1 MSRPLR
7 MGTAA
12 AVVSGSILLSRL
24 LGLGRDALIAGLIGR
39 NVEAD
44 LYFQAFLIPDF
55 LNYLIAGAFLTITL
69 IPILSRHLEA
79 GNGPAASRAFTS
91 VLRFV
96 SIAVVALTVLMWL
109 FADQLV
115 TAVFPDVA
123 DNHGRL
129 VEMTRIILPAQ
140 VFLVV
145 GAILMAVQ
153 YTHKRFLFPA
163 LAPLIYN
170 LGIITGGLLGVLVGD
185 PTPEAFLWGA
195 LGGAFVG
202 NFALQAVGARRTGT
216 WLARPH
222 PGESSVREYLVL
234 AVPLMVGQSVAVL
247 DEQFVRFFG
256 QVEQGATSALS
267 FARRLNM
274 VPVGVIA
281 QAAGV
286 AAFPFLAGLA
296 ARGDDEALVATT
308 ARAARNTVFIAA
320 GAATA
325 LVILARPAVS
335 LVYRYGQF
343 TAADA
348 EVVASLVVIYGLS
361 IPAWGLHQIIVRH
374 FYAKRKMWTP
384 VIIGTVFTALA
395 VPVWPGLHKSMG
407 IRGFAMASTLV
418 VSGYALAMLLAW
430 GRDSGWAAVRSL
442 VPSFL
447 RGASA
452 AVVAGIAVRPL
463 VEAIGRTD
471 PLSLGTSLI
480 TLVVG
485 GLSVIA
491 VFALVAV
498 VLRSPELASLRR
510 RGT

>member
-7 MGTAA
+7 MGAAA

-39 NVEAD
+39 NQESD

-79 GNGPAASRAFTS
+79 GDDGAANRAFTA

-96 SIAVVALTVLMWL
+96 AIATLTLTALMWL
-109 FADQLV
+109 FAEQLV
-115 TAVFPDVA
+115 TLVFPEVA
-123 DNHGRL
+123 GHHDRL
-129 VEMTRIILPAQ
+129 VDMTRIILPAQ
-140 VFLVV
+140 VFFVV

-170 LGIITGGLLGVLVGD
+170 LGIISGGLLGLLSGD
-185 PTPEAFLWGA
+185 PSPEAFLWGA
-195 LGGAFVG
+195 LAGAFVG
-202 NFALQAVGARRTGT
+202 NFAIQALGARRTGT
-216 WLARPH
+216 WLARPRR
-222 PGESSVREYLVL
+222 GESFVREYLVL

-256 QVEQGATSALS
+256 QVEEGATAALS

-296 ARGDDEALVATT
+296 ARGDDDALVATT

-320 GAATA
+320 GAAAA
-325 LVILARPAVS
+325 LVVLAGPAVR
-335 LVYRYGQF
+335 LIYRYGQF
-343 TAADA
+343 TSADA
-348 EVVASLVVIYGLS
+348 DIVSSLLVIYGFS
-361 IPAWGLHQIIVRH
+361 IPAWGLHQIVVRH

-384 VIIGTVFTALA
+384 VVIGTAFTVIA
-395 VPVWPGLHKSMG
+395 VPVWLGLHAAMG
-407 IRGFAMASTLV
+407 VRGFALASTLV
-418 VSGYALAMLLAW
+418 ISGYALAMLLAW
-430 GRDSGWAAVRSL
+430 GRDSGWSAVRSL
-442 VPSFL
+442 IPSL
-447 RGASA
+447 ARGSA
-452 AVVAGIAVRPL
+452 AALVAGFAAWPL
-463 VEAIGRTD
+463 VEA
-471 PLSLGTSLI
+471 LSGAGPSSAGNSFV

-485 GLSVIA
+485 SLTVTA
-491 VFALVAV
+491 VFALVAF
-498 VLRSPELASLRR
+498 VLRSPELLGLRR
-510 RGT
+510 R

>member
-7 MGTAA
+7 MGAAA
-12 AVVSGSILLSRL
+12 AVISVSILLSRL

-39 NVEAD
+39 NDEAD

-79 GNGPAASRAFTS
+79 GDIVAASRAFTS

-96 SIAVVALTVLMWL
+96 AGTVVALTTLMWL

-115 TAVFPDVA
+115 TVVFPDVA
-123 DNHGRL
+123 GNHDRL
-129 VEMTRIILPAQ
+129 IAMTRIILPAQ
-140 VFLVV
+140 VFLVI

-153 YTHKRFLFPA
+153 YAHKRFLFPA

-170 LGIITGGLLGVLVGD
+170 LGIILGGLLGVLLGD
-185 PTPEAFLWGA
+185 PSPEAFLWGA

-202 NFALQAVGARRTGT
+202 NFTLQWIGARRTGT
-216 WLARPH
+216 WLIRPL

-234 AVPLMVGQSVAVL
+234 ALPLMVGQSVAVL

-256 QVEQGATSALS
+256 QAEVGATSALS

-296 ARGDDEALVATT
+296 ARGDNETLVTTT
-308 ARAARNTVFIAA
+308 ARAARNTVFVAA
-320 GAATA
+320 GAAAA
-325 LVILARPAVS
+325 LVVLAEPAVT
-335 LVYRYGQF
+335 LIYRYGQF

-348 EVVASLVVIYGLS
+348 EVVASLLMIYALS
-361 IPAWGLHQIIVRH
+361 IPAWGLHQILVRH

-384 VIIGTVFTALA
+384 VVIGTLFTILA
-395 VPVWPGLHKSMG
+395 VPIWVGLHRSMG
-407 IRGFAMASTLV
+407 VRGFALASTLV
-418 VSGYALAMLLAW
+418 ISGYALAMLFAW
-430 GRDSGWAAVRSL
+430 GRDSGWEAVRSL
-442 VPSFL
+442 LPSIA
-447 RGASA
+447 RGLA
-452 AVVAGIAVRPL
+452 AALVAGVSIAPL
-463 VEAIGRTD
+463 VEALGRSV
-471 PLSLGTSLI
+471 PSGMGMSVI
-480 TLVVG
+480 TLFVG
-485 GLSVIA
+485 GVSVTA
-491 VFALVAV
+491 VFTLVAF

-510 RGT
+510 RAS